1 MSDEKEI
8 RSDGE
13 EINLRNIFERF
24 LHRWRVFSFFLIISF
39 ALGFVYIKRTLPVY
53 QAESSIIVKDSKLAG
68 RNEIEDFMS
77 GDIFSTTKNLSTEIG
92 IIQSRAVLLQA
103 ASQLNLKV
111 SCYGVRTFSPDIP
124 LYKNVPFRVEHF
136 YMHPDFFNRP
146 FTVRYNNDTS
156 FELSVEADTKSVS
169 DFTYKGTLR
178 FGEKISTPYFE
189 LTLQAADLPKSAE
202 KLNEYEFRI
211 HSDEQLMSRIE
222 GNLKVSPLNK
232 DATIINITY
241 RDNIKQRAKEF
252 LNALSA
258 EYINRDIKDKAAVAT
273 LTLKFIDEQLADIS
287 KELGSNETDLQQYKE
302 HNKTVNLSEEAKS
315 FLERLNAIDVERLKA
330 EMELRSLD
338 YLYDYVATNKEVEKL
353 APSSIGT
360 PDPVLI
366 QLITQLQ
373 TLQSRKKN
381 LQFGAKENSPAVKV
395 IDAQIA
401 ETKSLLIENIN
412 NMRERVR
419 GTVKELGSELNAYE
433 DNIRRIPSIER
444 ELIGLQRR
452 FDVNQSIFLYLL
464 QKKAE
469 TSIARATV
477 VSDNKVL
484 DDASVSDIP
493 VKPSRKLVLMICLLL
508 ALFLP
513 ATGILMLDFIQNKI
527 SSRDEIERL
536 TKIPVLGIVG
546 HMKETGTRLVVHNKP
561 KSSISEAF
569 RSIRTNLAFFGMS
582 EHNNVILITSSVG
595 GEGKSFT
602 AVNLASVLALQNNKV
617 IIVALDLRKSV
628 LAHDFGLDN
637 KKGVSTYL
645 IGQSA
650 LEEIIHSTQVANL
663 DFIPSGP
670 VPPNPA
676 ELISKP
682 ECAALILALK
692 EKYDY
697 VIVDT
702 PPIGIVADALL
713 LMKHSNLNIFILR
726 QNYSRKENLKQ
737 INEYH
742 RSGVIQ
748 HVSILFNDAGKMHSY
763 GYGYGY
769 YDEEHRKKKFL
780 RRILGRG

>member
-1 MSDEKEI
+1 MPDEKELHA
-8 RSDGE
+8 DGE

-24 LHRWRVFSFFLIISF
+24 LHRWQVFALFLITTF
-39 ALGFVYIKRTLPVY
+39 ALGLVYLKLTLPVF

-68 RNEIEDFMS
+68 KQDIEDFMS
-77 GDIFSTTKNLSTEIG
+77 GDIFSSTKNLSTEIG
-92 IIQSRAVLLQA
+92 IIQSRAVVLQA
-103 ASQLNLKV
+103 ASKLNLKI
-111 SCYGVRTFSPDIP
+111 SCYGKRTISPDIP
-124 LYKNVPFRVEHF
+124 LYKNVPFRVEYF
-136 YMHPDFFNRP
+136 YLHPDFFNRP
-146 FTVRYNNDTS
+146 FSLRYISDDS
-156 FELSVEADTKSVS
+156 LEFSVEADTKSVS
-169 DFTYKGTLR
+169 DYSYKGTHR

-189 LTLQAADLPKSAE
+189 LTLRAADLPEGAE

-241 RDNIKQRAKEF
+241 RDNIKQRAREF

-258 EYINRDIKDKAAVAT
+258 EYITRDINDKAAVAT

-287 KELGSNETDLQQYKE
+287 KELGSNETELQHYKE

-315 FLERLNAIDVERLKA
+315 YLERLNNIDADRIKA
-330 EMELRSLD
+330 EMDLRSLD
-338 YLYDYVATNKEVEKL
+338 YLHNYVASNQDVEHL

-381 LQFGAKENSPAVKV
+381 LQFGAKENSPALKV

-401 ETKSLLIENIN
+401 ETKSLLTENIN
-412 NMRERVR
+412 NMRERIR
-419 GTVKELGSELNAYE
+419 GTAKELGNELSQYE

-444 ELIGLQRR
+444 ELIGLQRK

-508 ALFLP
+508 AFFLP

-536 TKIPVLGIVG
+536 TKIPVIGIVG
-546 HMKETGTRLVVHNKP
+546 HMKEAGTRLVVHNKP

-628 LAHDFGLDN
+628 LAQDFGLDN

-650 LEEIIHSTQVANL
+650 LDEIIYKTEVGNL
-663 DFIPSGP
+663 EFIPSGP

-682 ECAALILALK
+682 ECAELIRILK

-726 QNYSRKENLKQ
+726 QSYSRKENLKQ

-769 YDEEHRKKKFL
+769 YDEEHRKKKLF
-780 RRILGRG
+780 RRFFGRG